1 MTKNKIVL
9 GIIALSF
16 LWVGFA
22 EAGRVNKRQGNQR
35 ARIHQG
41 VKSGELTKKEAGK
54 LRSQQRSI
62 RRQEKRAKAD
72 GVVTDQEAKRLENR
86 QDRASK
92 AIYKNKHD
100 DQKRDDG
107 SDTSEDLPIEE

>member
-1 MTKNKIVL
+1 MAQKIVVIL
-9 GIIALSF
+9 TLAIAF
-16 LWVGFA
+16 LLTQAA

-41 VKSGELTKKEAGK
+41 VKSGELTKREAHK
-54 LRSQQRSI
+54 LRQQQRSI
-62 RRQEKRAKAD
+62 HRQEKRAKSD

-100 DQKRDDG
+100 DQKRDD
-107 SDTSEDLPIEE
+107 TSEDLPIEE